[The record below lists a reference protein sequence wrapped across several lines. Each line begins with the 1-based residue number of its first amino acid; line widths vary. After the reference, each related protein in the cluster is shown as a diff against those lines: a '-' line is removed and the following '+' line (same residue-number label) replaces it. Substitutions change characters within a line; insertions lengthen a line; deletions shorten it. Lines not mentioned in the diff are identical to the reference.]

1 MRKKDI
7 EKKIINSLED
17 NSPLNQRVLDKA
29 LNEMEN
35 SKLIKQPVRI
45 WKYAVAFCALIAICL
60 AIALPIALTPKSQ
73 TQYIETSYSSMKEY
87 LQNANIDI
95 NTLDEIENGP
105 GYPNSPDIIIPPPS
119 GEDTYPLYQQR
130 ECKLIKYGKQDICI
144 NETYTYGKKDEI
156 KCYLL
161 LDEGD
166 KTAEYLFGEWKEF
179 DSNTTISGSEISYYY
194 DAATENGICKFKYN
208 GRTFYMSIEALNK
221 TTFLFHI
228 QIFIKL
234 QKK

>member
-35 SKLIKQPVRI
+35 SKPIKQPVRV

-95 NTLDEIENGP
+95 NTLDELIIDNSTPNGS
-105 GYPNSPDIIIPPPS
+105 GNNPS
-119 GEDTYPLYQQR
+119 SGDSYPLYQQR

-161 LDEGD
+161 FDESD

-179 DSNTTISGSEISYYY
+179 DSNTTILGSEISYYY
-194 DAATENGICKFKYN
+194 DAEAKNGICRFKYD
-208 GRTFYMSIEALNK
+208 GRTFYMSIDAQNK
-221 TTFLFHI
+221 FMFLFHI
-228 QIFIKL
+228 QIFIDL